1 MEFNDVRLQYESL
14 HDEIN
19 GAIREVLNGGR
30 YILGPVMSA
39 FEQAFARYC
48 MAEDG
53 IAVGSGTDA
62 LAIALRAFGV
72 RPGDE
77 VIVPAVSAAATA
89 MAVTQIGGRPVFAD
103 ISAEDFNIDPASCFD
118 RKTARTKAVVPVHL
132 YGMPARA
139 SAVKELLENSLDA
152 GATEFRIEVEN
163 GGRRLIR
170 IRDNG
175 CGMLRDDALLAFE
188 RHATSKLH
196 DVKDLDQ
203 IATLGFRGEALP
215 SIGSVSRLLLET
227 RSADETTGSRVEVA
241 GGKILRC
248 DEIAASPG
256 TVITVRDL
264 FFNVPARKKFLRS
277 EQTELAHIASLVT
290 HYSLAHPDKTFELL
304 NGGASLLHVTPVA
317 TLRERVFQVFGSQ
330 TLEDVIDLGSK
341 THEIAE
347 AEEPVRVYTLNGFVS
362 RPQVQKNNRNSI
374 YIFVNGR
381 LIRDRLLMH
390 AIGSAYHNL
399 IPPACYPFALLF
411 LVCDPAEVDVNV
423 HPSKTEVRFRHG
435 TIVHDFVRD
444 AIRERLM
451 ETRPAPSFP
460 PSPQPAAS
468 LPYSEF
474 SQMVENARG
483 EDAAPVFALH
493 PEPGPEPRFDFGD
506 PLPPQPASPQGGLRL
521 RVPDTHGAFPEEA
534 LSGRPASS
542 PNSSLADL
550 SDLRPL
556 GQIHDSFI
564 IAAGREGLWIID
576 QHVAHERILFEKV
589 LKQRAAGRVEQ
600 QRLLMPLILQLT
612 QGQQIEYARIADEL
626 NATGFETEP
635 FGNRTI
641 AVKAAPAAIGP
652 ADLERVI
659 YEILEIAEQE
669 LRKVSL
675 DDLRRGIAASL
686 ACRAA
691 IKINTRLDQNKMSW
705 LITSLAATEYPM
717 SCPHGRP
724 IALHYPTRDILK
736 AFHRI

>member
-1 MEFNDVRLQYESL
+1 
-14 HDEIN
+14 
-19 GAIREVLNGGR
+19 
-30 YILGPVMSA
+30 
-39 FEQAFARYC
+39 
-48 MAEDG
+48 
-53 IAVGSGTDA
+53 
-62 LAIALRAFGV
+62 
-72 RPGDE
+72 
-77 VIVPAVSAAATA
+77 
-89 MAVTQIGGRPVFAD
+89 
-103 ISAEDFNIDPASCFD
+103 
-118 RKTARTKAVVPVHL
+118 
-132 YGMPARA
+132 
-139 SAVKELLENSLDA
+139 
-152 GATEFRIEVEN
+152 
-163 GGRRLIR
+163 
-170 IRDNG
+170 
-175 CGMLRDDALLAFE
+175 MLRDDALLAFE

-196 DVKDLDQ
+196 DVKDLDE

-264 FFNVPARKKFLRS
+264 FFNVPARKKFLRT
-277 EQTELAHIASLVT
+277 EPTELAHIASLVT

-304 NGGASLLHVTPVA
+304 NSGAPLLHVTPVA

-330 TLEDVIDLGSK
+330 TLEDLIDLGDK
-341 THEIAE
+341 THEVAE
-347 AEEPVRVYTLNGFVS
+347 AEEPVRIYTLNGFVS

-390 AIGSAYHNL
+390 AIGGAYHNL

-411 LVCDPAEVDVNV
+411 LHCDPAEVDVNV

-435 TIVHDFVRD
+435 SIVHDFVRD

-460 PSPQPAAS
+460 PSPQPAAT

-474 SQMVENARG
+474 SQLLQQAEATG
-483 EDAAPVFALH
+483 HDAPVFALRPDFGPPPRLDFSDVLP
-493 PEPGPEPRFDFGD
+493 PEP
-506 PLPPQPASPQGGLRL
+506 PLPPSPPSALRL
-521 RVPDTHGAFPEEA
+521 RVPDTHGAFPDGA
-534 LSGRPASS
+534 TAASPS
-542 PNSSLADL
+542 SSLTDL

-600 QRLLMPLILQLT
+600 QRLLMPMILQLT

-641 AVKAAPAAIGP
+641 AVKAAPAAIGLG
-652 ADLERVI
+652 DLERVI

-691 IKINTRLDQNKMSW
+691 IKINTRLDQNKMNW